1 MTPNKIQ
8 IKWNLDLNIG
18 FKTIISLMLSKNSH
32 HDACCIWILY
42 FSLRYQVYNWPK
54 MMPGKVYILRTRLI
68 GKGMWILKNK
78 IPQNHH
84 EEITIALQIMHGKYY
99 FSLTKTC
106 VIMINIYQIKKSI
119 KIKFWKRFIPL
130 ITFFSLTSYG
140 IICMFTSYM

>member
-1 MTPNKIQ
+1 
-8 IKWNLDLNIG
+8 
-18 FKTIISLMLSKNSH
+18 
-32 HDACCIWILY
+32 
-42 FSLRYQVYNWPK
+42 
-54 MMPGKVYILRTRLI
+54 MPGKVYILRTRLI

-119 KIKFWKRFIPL
+119 KIKF
-130 ITFFSLTSYG
+130 
-140 IICMFTSYM
+140 